1 MILIAPAMYD
11 AAAYTTKFGPNFTDI
26 IRKPKSYERSDAWRI
41 LEKFTGKLLVI
52 AGREDVVIPSEVI
65 HRCYESAISS
75 TRKLVLLDGID
86 HFVMSRLRSEEPD
99 RLDSVL
105 DMIMSAL
112 SKSHSDYLTRALCRV
127 DPSNRHREVLPGV
140 IANTMT
146 AAINA
151 GWTVRSGSGFL
162 PEHSHFQKA

>member
-112 SKSHSDYLTRALCRV
+112 SKES
-127 DPSNRHREVLPGV
+127 
-140 IANTMT
+140 
-146 AAINA
+146 
-151 GWTVRSGSGFL
+151 
-162 PEHSHFQKA
+162 